1 MKITQLTL
9 SAPDPAELKKFY
21 SGDLGFEEIEAVSD
35 SDGFSFRCRH
45 TRVNFVPGDRDA
57 KYHFAF
63 NVHPDKLPEAIE
75 WLQSKD
81 VELVHSAEHKGFLI
95 DFPNWWAKS
104 VYFYDPAG
112 NIVELI
118 ARGALGPA
126 GNSPKFTAQSVISV
140 SEIGIVTDDVPYFR
154 EWLDVTHGVPAFA
167 RNQNSDDFSAM
178 GDDHGLL
185 LLVKTGR
192 KWYMGNFDAKHFPL
206 AIEGHSNGKEVKL
219 ILP

>member
-1 MKITQLTL
+1 M
-9 SAPDPAELKKFY
+9 SAPDPVELKKFY
-21 SGDLGFEEIEAVSD
+21 SDELGFEEIAAATD
-35 SDGFSFRCRH
+35 SDGFSFRCGN

-63 NVHPDKLPEAIE
+63 NVHPDKLPDAIA
-75 WLQSKD
+75 WLQERRI
-81 VELVHSAEHKGFLI
+81 ELLHSPEDKGILV

-104 VYFYDPAG
+104 VFFFDPAG
-112 NIVELI
+112 NIVEVI

-126 GNSPKFTAQSVISV
+126 GNSPKFSAKSLIGV
-140 SEIGIVTDDVPYFR
+140 SEIGIVTDDVAYFR
-154 EWLDVTHGVPAFA
+154 EWTNITHGVPPFA
-167 RNQNSDDFSAM
+167 RQENTDEFSAM

-192 KWYMGNFDAKHFPL
+192 KWFMGNFEAHHFPL
-206 AIEGHSNGKEVKL
+206 AIEGQTDGRDFKM